1 MSDATIVKPPTPEAV
16 AAFRRHL
23 SLSQKASL
31 AVEIVSTY
39 VRARRLL
46 RHVEL
51 REAVRVLRS
60 AGSTPRAPDGDQLL
74 VGLRLGRIVGK
85 TLGVLPFDSRCLVR
99 SLVLSALLAR
109 RGISSSLIIGVRS
122 EPSFEAHAWVE
133 CAGTPLLPPGDTSY
147 GRLVE
152 F

>member
-1 MSDATIVKPPTPEAV
+1 MSDATTVKPPTPEAV

-23 SLSQKASL
+23 PLSQKASL
-31 AVEIVSTY
+31 AAEIVSTY

-46 RHVEL
+46 RRNEL
-51 REAVRVLRS
+51 PEAVRALR
-60 AGSTPRAPDGDQLL
+60 GDGVGPPGPDGDQLL

-99 SLVLSALLAR
+99 SLVLTSLLAR
-109 RGISSSLIIGVRS
+109 RGIGSSLIIGVRS
-122 EPSFEAHAWVE
+122 EPNFEAHAWVE
-133 CAGTPLLPPGDTSY
+133 SAGTPLLPDGGVPY